1 LLNVLCGR
9 VLEVS
14 RMEVLQEE
22 ELRVMKNRQ
31 EELGLEEKAE
41 REKIRQMYEQENKLE
56 MENVILLFILQG
68 QKDRKVQKIKRQK
81 DQNTQKT
88 LFQSFIKRFP

>member
-1 LLNVLCGR
+1 MFDFDYEVEPLLNVLCGR

-68 QKDRKVQKIKRQK
+68 QKD
-81 DQNTQKT
+81 
-88 LFQSFIKRFP
+88 

>member
-1 LLNVLCGR
+1 MFDFDYEVEPLLNVLCGR

-41 REKIRQMYEQENKLE
+41 REKIRQMYDQENKLE
-56 MENVILLFILQG
+56 IENVILLFILQG
-68 QKDRKVQKIKRQK
+68 QKD
-81 DQNTQKT
+81 
-88 LFQSFIKRFP
+88 